1 MATLFRLEEIFHH
14 VRTNEEILRKFFEM
28 EMEILTVSTF
38 RDLFERLLTAVE
50 EKFSIPHVW
59 ISVIEEE
66 TDRFPWESLEASPL
80 LKERLNVLPRSDF
93 SALMDE
99 KGLPILV
106 NENLK
111 AYYRLLPHH
120 QKCMVK
126 SMAVCPLF
134 FREKIIGGLNLG
146 DYSDSRFQPDMDTFF
161 LSQLSLII
169 SISLSNVLT
178 QENLRKRVTRDDLT
192 GLSNGSELKAFLDRQ
207 VASSRTRVFPLSV
220 VAFCHEN
227 YDDVKERQG
236 PEKADA
242 FAVLMAGA
250 IGASMGR
257 EDSLFRCREN
267 GYVLC
272 LPYREEM
279 AARET
284 ARRAAEVI
292 LSRLPAADDGSLPF
306 LLRIGVASIEDR
318 SVIDGESLVELAF
331 SRLDDQS
338 AGPFGETV
346 ASAVPE
352 TARDA

>member
-66 TDRFPWESLEASPL
+66 TDRFPWEALEASPL

-93 SALMDE
+93 SALMGK
-99 KGLPILV
+99 KGLPTLV

-134 FREKIIGGLNLG
+134 FREEIIGGLNLG
-146 DYSDSRFQPDMDTFF
+146 DYSESRFQPDMDTFF

-178 QENLRKRVTRDDLT
+178 QENLRKQVTRDDLT
-192 GLSNGSELKAFLDRQ
+192 GLPNGSELKAFLDRQ
-207 VASSRTRVFPLSV
+207 VASSRTRGFPLSV
-220 VAFCHEN
+220 AAFCHEN

-236 PEKADA
+236 REKADA
-242 FAVLMAGA
+242 CAVLTAGG
-250 IGASMGR
+250 IGASMGP

-272 LPYREEM
+272 LPYRDET
-279 AARET
+279 AARER
-284 ARRAAEVI
+284 ARRAAEEI
-292 LSRLPAADDGSLPF
+292 LSRLPATDDGSLPF
-306 LLRIGVASIEDR
+306 LLRIGVASVEER
-318 SVIDGESLVELAF
+318 AVHDGDSLVELAF
-331 SRLDDQS
+331 SRLDDQP
-338 AGPFGETV
+338 AGPFGETG
-346 ASAVPE
+346 SPGVPE
-352 TARDA
+352 MARDV